1 MAYHSSCRSRS
12 FKSWGE
18 TQIARLLERNRIKY
32 IYEQPTAV
40 VDQGKTKI
48 WYPDFTLSDYGMIIE
63 YFGVNGKTEYD
74 NQARHKTQVYRTN
87 GIEGLFL
94 KSDCFKGDWPSRIIG
109 NIETLLQTRL
119 HRYYDR

>member
-1 MAYHSSCRSRS
+1 MGYHSSCQNLN

-18 TQIARLLERNRIKY
+18 IQIARLLERNRIKY

-48 WYPDFTLSDYGMIIE
+48 WYPDYTLKDYGMIIE
-63 YFGVNGKTEYD
+63 YFGVNGKSDYD
-74 NQARHKTQVYRTN
+74 LQALHKMQVYRDN

-94 KSDCFKGDWPSRIIG
+94 TSECFKGDWPSRIIRQ
-109 NIETLLQTRL
+109 IEDVLCRRMDRF
-119 HRYYDR
+119 HRR